1 MIITIMSHRKLSC
14 VSTGFIVHAI
24 DNNHLFYRF
33 LRIHIL
39 AIEHSLVYNNCW
51 MICILCLMLHL
62 SRFTRDS
69 LPVSALTRRLG
80 RQVDDTNPRIDMFLR
95 R

>member
-1 MIITIMSHRKLSC
+1 
-14 VSTGFIVHAI
+14 
-24 DNNHLFYRF
+24 
-33 LRIHIL
+33 
-39 AIEHSLVYNNCW
+39 

-69 LPVSALTRRLG
+69 LLVSALTRRLG

-95 R
+95 RYCARYSSFVALIIIE